1 LTLFCPGRL
10 AAKLRAIEEVF
21 EGDEQGCSSSGSSES
36 AEGRRQALAR
46 AHAHAQKTLAEGF
59 AMQEALSKI
68 ALSKK
73 IKWRTS
79 QPARMENDDVS
90 PGSRSTSQIKWRTV
104 AHEPAKSCDDPDGKE
119 RLKQTKALTVG
130 ISRDRMCTSPTSQRV
145 RPAGWVSSKLDQEEE
160 LGLLE
165 DEEEL
170 ADPLDGEGLE
180 AGERPQGSLST
191 SRIKWRTVVHEPAK
205 SCDDPGGKE
214 RLKQTK
220 ALTVG
225 ISRDRMCTSPT
236 SQRVRPVGWVSSKL
250 DQEEESGLL
259 EDEEEL
265 ADPLDGEGLEA
276 GERPQGSSSML
287 NRSGS
292 RTCMSEGEGLT
303 APETLHTRAVRNL
316 EALAR
321 KIETYEMARSCE
333 SVSE

>member
-1 LTLFCPGRL
+1 MTLFCPGRL

-21 EGDEQGCSSSGSSES
+21 EGDEQGCSSLGSSES

-145 RPAGWVSSKLDQEEE
+145 RPAGWVSSKLDQEQE
-160 LGLLE
+160 L
-165 DEEEL
+165 
-170 ADPLDGEGLE
+170 
-180 AGERPQGSLST
+180 
-191 SRIKWRTVVHEPAK
+191 
-205 SCDDPGGKE
+205 
-214 RLKQTK
+214 
-220 ALTVG
+220 
-225 ISRDRMCTSPT
+225 
-236 SQRVRPVGWVSSKL
+236 
-250 DQEEESGLL
+250 GLL